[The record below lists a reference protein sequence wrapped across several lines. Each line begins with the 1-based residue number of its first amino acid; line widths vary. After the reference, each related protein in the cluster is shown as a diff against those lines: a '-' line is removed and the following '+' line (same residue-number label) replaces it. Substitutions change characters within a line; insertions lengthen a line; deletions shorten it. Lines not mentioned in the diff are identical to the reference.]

1 LNLNSRK
8 IEPCFTASFDP
19 NDTRDLIF
27 ALAINAPAIGG
38 GLGAH
43 LGRLGTSLRRRVE
56 TMNSL
61 ESALV
66 PGLSRL

>member
-8 IEPCFTASFDP
+8 IQLCFTDSFDP
-19 NDTRDLIF
+19 KDTCDRIF
-27 ALAINAPAIGG
+27 ALVINAPAIGG
-38 GLGAH
+38 GLDAD

-61 ESALV
+61 KSALV
-66 PGLSRL
+66 PGLKRL